1 MVRQN
6 SSVTR
11 AFVGVLGIGSLLGL
25 QGCIAT
31 RGYVN
36 DQVQAVQSQ
45 ATGLDQQ
52 LTALEG
58 RVQQNQAAL
67 QQNQAQVATVGRQV
81 ASLELDRRLLGDLV
95 EGVNF
100 ATGSDRLTDGA
111 RASLDAFVE
120 GLGDLEDVNFYLA
133 GYTDIRGSSRYNY
146 ELGERRATRVAR
158 YLITERRVRPV
169 QIRTGSRGK
178 SNPMAAP
185 GSGDLILDRRVN
197 VYAYVE
203 EIKVPGK

>member
-11 AFVGVLGIGSLLGL
+11 AFGWFLAIGSLLGL
-25 QGCIAT
+25 QGCAT
-31 RGYVN
+31 QGAVHK
-36 DQVQAVQSQ
+36 QVQAVESQ
-45 ATGLDQQ
+45 GTGRDQQ
-52 LTALEG
+52 LAALER
-58 RVQQNQAAL
+58 RVQQT
-67 QQNQAQVATVGRQV
+67 QAQVATVRRQV

-100 ATGSDRLTDGA
+100 TTGSDKLADEA
-111 RASLDAFVE
+111 RAVLDAFVD

-133 GYTDIRGSSRYNY
+133 GYTDVRGSSRYNY

-158 YLITERRVRPV
+158 YLITDKGVRPV
-169 QIRTGSRGK
+169 QIRTGSHGK
-178 SNPMAAP
+178 SNPLAAS

-197 VYAYVE
+197 VYAYVD
-203 EIKVPGK
+203 EINVPGK

>member
-1 MVRQN
+1 MVN
-6 SSVTR
+6 SSATR
-11 AFVGVLGIGSLLGL
+11 AFAGFLGIGGLLGL

-31 RGYVN
+31 QNYVN

-45 ATGLDQQ
+45 VTRLDQQ

-58 RVQQNQAAL
+58 RVQQNQGVL
-67 QQNQAQVATVGRQV
+67 KQTQAQVATVRQQV
-81 ASLELDRRLLGDLV
+81 ASLELNRRLLGDLV

-100 ATGSDRLTDGA
+100 TTGSDKLTDEA
-111 RASLDAFVE
+111 RAVLDAFVD

-133 GYTDIRGSSRYNY
+133 GYADVRGSSRYNY

-158 YLITERRVRPV
+158 YLITEKRVRPV
-169 QIRTGSRGK
+169 QIWTGSHGK

-185 GSGDLILDRRVN
+185 GSGDQILDRRVN
-197 VYAYVE
+197 VYAYVDE
-203 EIKVPGK
+203 S